1 MANVLFLASWYPGR
15 VGAFD
20 GDFIERHAQC
30 ISLYNRVFVVYI
42 AKDPAITDDK
52 IAIEKEISGN
62 LITYKAYYP
71 YSKSKLGLGE
81 KFNSTLRGFKLF
93 NQVYKMIAE
102 EYGSMDIVHLN
113 VLMKAG
119 LYALRLKKK
128 YKLPFVLSEN
138 WTGYYKE
145 REDGYLQQSWW
156 YQFISKMIYRNCDYP
171 LPVTK
176 DLGDKMNALMGE
188 KDFKVIPNVVDT
200 TLFYPTQETGKLKI
214 RFIHAST
221 LGYHKNIQ
229 GILNVTK
236 KLYQQRKDF
245 ELYLLGP
252 ASENIIHRTQ
262 DYKLLDT
269 CIFFT
274 GQIPYHEVASHLRKA
289 DAMVMF
295 SRYENLPCV
304 ILEALTCGMPVI
316 STDVGGIRE
325 VINEENGILISSEQ
339 EDELLKAMNLMLDSI
354 TKYDREKIALSAK
367 NKFSFQTVG
376 KQFDEVYKQVLA
388 KQ

>member
-15 VGAFD
+15 VGAYD

-30 ISLYNRVFVVYI
+30 ISLYNKVFVVYI
-42 AKDPAITDDK
+42 AKDPGITDGTP
-52 IAIEKEISGN
+52 AIEKGSSGN

-71 YSKSKLGLGE
+71 YSKSKSGLGE
-81 KFNSTLRGFKLF
+81 KLYSTLQGFRLF
-93 NQVYKMIAE
+93 NQVYKKIIE
-102 EYGSMDIVHLN
+102 EYGAMDIVHLN
-113 VLMKAG
+113 ILMKAG
-119 LYALRLKKK
+119 IYALRLKKK
-128 YKLPFVLSEN
+128 YKLPYVLSEN

-145 REDGYLQQSWW
+145 RKDGYLQQSWW
-156 YQFISKMIYRNCDYP
+156 YQFISKRIYKNCACP

-176 DLGDKMNALMGE
+176 DLGEQMNILMGA

-200 TLFYPTQETGKLKI
+200 NLFYQTQQSEKFKT
-214 RFIHAST
+214 RFIHIST

-229 GILNVTK
+229 GILNATK

-252 ASENIIHRTQ
+252 ASENIIQWTQ
-262 DYKLLDT
+262 DYGLFDT

-304 ILEALTCGMPVI
+304 ILEALTCGLPVI

-325 VINEENGILISSEQ
+325 VINEENGLLIPSEH
-339 EDELLKAMNLMLDSI
+339 EDNLLKAMNLMLDSI
-354 TKYDREKIALSAK
+354 TKYNKEKIALSAK

-376 KQFDEVYKQVLA
+376 RQFDEVYKQILS

>member
-1 MANVLFLASWYPGR
+1 MAKVLFLASWYPGR
-15 VGAFD
+15 VGAYD

-30 ISLYNRVFVVYI
+30 ISLYHRIFVVYI
-42 AKDPAITDDK
+42 AKDAAITDGK
-52 IAIEKEISGN
+52 IVIEKEISGN
-62 LITYKAYYP
+62 LITYRAYYP
-71 YSKSKLGLGE
+71 FSKTKSARIE
-81 KFNSTLRGFKLF
+81 KINSTLHGLKLF
-93 NQVYKMIAE
+93 NQVYKMIVE

-119 LYALRLKKK
+119 LYALRLNKK
-128 YKLPFVLSEN
+128 YKLPYVLSEN
-138 WTGYYKE
+138 WTGYYPEK
-145 REDGYLQQSWW
+145 EDGYLQQSWW
-156 YQFISKMIYRNCDYP
+156 YQFISKMIYRNCAYP

-176 DLGDKMNALMGE
+176 DLGERMNALMGE
-188 KDFKVIPNVVDT
+188 KNFRVIPNVVDT
-200 TLFYPTQETGKLKI
+200 SLFYPVLETTKHKR

-229 GILNVTK
+229 GILNATK

-252 ASENIIHRTQ
+252 ASENIIHWTQ
-262 DYKLLDT
+262 DYGLLDT

-274 GQIPYHEVASHLRKA
+274 GQIPYQEVASHLRKA
-289 DAMVMF
+289 DAMVIF

-325 VINEENGILISSEQ
+325 VINDENGILIPSEQ
-339 EDELLKAMNLMLDSI
+339 EDELLNAMNRMLNSI
-354 TKYDREKIALSAK
+354 AKYDREKIALSAK

-376 KQFDEVYKQVLA
+376 RQFDEVYKQVLA
-388 KQ
+388 QQ